1 MQQRNITVRFI
12 SPFADYLHKFLNEKH
27 ALGYKYKRET
37 YLLGELDR
45 FLDANAGGNS
55 GLSKELVLAW
65 TQKRPCER
73 ERTQCSRVHI
83 VRQFGEF
90 LVRQGL
96 NAYIPDGT
104 LTPKKI
110 MAFTPYI
117 FSEAEIQNLLHA
129 ADNLKQRAVSSHRHL
144 VIPLIF
150 RMLYGC
156 GLRLGEAC
164 SIRIRDVDLE
174 LGVLTIRD
182 AKFGKDRLVPMAE
195 SLTEKLRYYA
205 QSELKLSGTD
215 DFFLPAPDDGPYNI
229 GSIYGTYRCLLWQ
242 CGISHGGRG
251 VGPRLHDLRHT
262 FAVHCLKR
270 WVRQGVDLYA
280 ALPVLSEYLGHST
293 LDGTQRYLRLTADL
307 YPDIIAAVEQH
318 FGNVIPE
325 RSNI

>member
-1 MQQRNITVRFI
+1 MQQRETTIRFI
-12 SPFADYLHKFLNEKH
+12 SPFDGYLHKFLNEKR

-45 FLDANAGGNS
+45 FLNANTHDNAG
-55 GLSKELVLAW
+55 LSRELVLAW
-65 TQKRPCER
+65 TQKRPHER
-73 ERTQCSRVHI
+73 ERTQCSRIHI
-83 VRQFGEF
+83 VKQFSEF
-90 LVRQGL
+90 LARQGVST
-96 NAYIPDGT
+96 YIPDGT

-117 FSEAEIQNLLHA
+117 FSEAEIRSLLCA
-129 ADNLKQRAVSSHRHL
+129 ADNLKQRAVSPRRHL
-144 VIPLIF
+144 VIPLMF

-164 SIRIRDVDLE
+164 GIRIRDVDLE
-174 LGVLTIRD
+174 LGVLAICE
-182 AKFGKDRLVPMAE
+182 AKFGKDRLVPMARP
-195 SLTEKLRYYA
+195 LTEKMCHYA
-205 QSELKLSGTD
+205 QAELRLCGPD
-215 DFFLPAPDDGPYNI
+215 EFFFPAPDGGPYNI
-229 GSIYGTYRCLLWQ
+229 GSIYGTYRRLLWQ

-251 VGPRLHDLRHT
+251 TGPRLHDLRHT

-280 ALPVLSEYLGHST
+280 AMPVLSEYLGHST

-318 FGNVIPE
+318 FGNIIPE
-325 RSNI
+325 RSN

>member
-1 MQQRNITVRFI
+1 MQQRETTIQFI
-12 SPFADYLHKFLNEKH
+12 SSFADYLHKFLNEKR
-27 ALGYKYKRET
+27 ALGYKYKREA
-37 YLLGELDR
+37 YLLRELDK
-45 FLDANAGGNS
+45 FLNANAVISNF
-55 GLSKELVLAW
+55 SKELVLAW
-65 TQKRPCER
+65 TQKRPHER
-73 ERTQCSRVHI
+73 ERTQCARIHI
-83 VRQFGEF
+83 VKQFGEF

-96 NAYIPDGT
+96 NAYIPDST

-117 FSEAEIQNLLHA
+117 FSEAEIRSLLHT
-129 ADNLKQRAVSSHRHL
+129 ADNLKQRNVSPRKHL
-144 VIPLIF
+144 VIPLMF

-156 GLRLGEAC
+156 GLRVGEAC
-164 SIRIRDVDLE
+164 SIRIRDVDFE

-182 AKFGKDRLVPMAE
+182 AKFRKDRLVPMAG
-195 SLTEKLRYYA
+195 SLTEKLGNYA
-205 QSELKLSGTD
+205 QSELRLSD
-215 DFFLPAPDDGPYNI
+215 PDEFFFPAPDGGFYAE
-229 GSIYGTYRCLLWQ
+229 STIYHTYRRLLWQ

-251 VGPRLHDLRHT
+251 AGPRLHDLRHT
-262 FAVHCLKR
+262 FAVHCLKK